1 MKSKAMKKNKGMKKK
16 HEEHIDETWL
26 IPYADML
33 TLLLALFIVLFAMSQ
48 VDSSKFRE
56 LKRALES
63 AFSGGVGII
72 SSDSNIPEQD
82 DNSPN
87 PLDPD
92 PLNEF
97 LLEDERL
104 QQYKKM
110 LDEYFQEQGLEK
122 SVTNSITEK
131 GLQVSIQEMALFDSG
146 KAILHPEAL
155 DVITNISV
163 ILGDMDNYV
172 EISGHTDNL
181 PISTSEFPSN
191 WELSVARSLN
201 VMKYMLTNQ
210 KLNPARF
217 SVVGYGEYRP
227 IRSNET
233 EEGRAANRRVEL
245 LILRMFM
252 KPPPTDG

>member
-1 MKSKAMKKNKGMKKK
+1 MKKSKSMKKR
-16 HEEHIDETWL
+16 HDEHIDETWL

-48 VDSSKFRE
+48 VDSTKFRE

-63 AFSGGVGII
+63 AFSGGVGIV
-72 SSDSNIPEQD
+72 SSDSNIPEKD

-92 PLNEF
+92 PLSDF
-97 LLEDERL
+97 LLEDEKL
-104 QQYKKM
+104 HQYKEM
-110 LDEYFQEQGLEK
+110 LDEYFQEQGLENF
-122 SVTNSITEK
+122 VTNIVTEK
-131 GLQVSIQEMALFDSG
+131 GLQVTIQEMALFDSG
-146 KAILHPEAL
+146 KALLHPEAL
-155 DVITNISV
+155 AVIGNLSV
-163 ILGDMDNYV
+163 ILTEMDNYV

-191 WELSVARSLN
+191 WELSVGRSLN
-201 VMKYMLTNQ
+201 VMKYMLRNQ
-210 KLNPARF
+210 NLNPERF

-227 IRSNET
+227 IRSNIT

-252 KPPPTDG
+252 KPTPVDV